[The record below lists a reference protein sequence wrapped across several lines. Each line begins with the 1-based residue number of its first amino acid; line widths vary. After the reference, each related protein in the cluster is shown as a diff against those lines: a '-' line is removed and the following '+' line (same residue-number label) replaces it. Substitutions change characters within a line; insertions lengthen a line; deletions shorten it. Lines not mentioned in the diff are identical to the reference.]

1 MIDNEDSMTATPECF
16 EPIEEDCSNESL
28 IAPRSTKQPLATK
41 RKRDKSPENRR
52 QVLLEKA
59 IGILD
64 RKQNEGAEDAE
75 DIFGKYIVQQL
86 RTIEARDR
94 NYLKFKIQEL
104 IFNYQF
110 GQIVVPPNAVSQTN
124 ALPSPSSSL
133 TESNNFSIVK
143 SAQNKETSFVHYLS
157 NLDKEQ

>member
-1 MIDNEDSMTATPECF
+1 MRGPKTQKTY
-16 EPIEEDCSNESL
+16 
-28 IAPRSTKQPLATK
+28 
-41 RKRDKSPENRR
+41 
-52 QVLLEKA
+52 
-59 IGILD
+59 LD
-64 RKQNEGAEDAE
+64 
-75 DIFGKYIVQQL
+75 IVQQL
-86 RTIEARDR
+86 CTIEARDR
-94 NYLKFKIQEL
+94 NYLKCKIQEL

-157 NLDKEQ
+157 NLDNEQ

>member
-1 MIDNEDSMTATPECF
+1 MKFSNFSSETISFWQDLSVIDNEDSMTATPECF

-64 RKQNEGAEDAE
+64 RKQNEGAKDTE
-75 DIFGKYIVQQL
+75 DIFGH
-86 RTIEARDR
+86 RTT
-94 NYLKFKIQEL
+94 
-104 IFNYQF
+104 
-110 GQIVVPPNAVSQTN
+110 AVYN
-124 ALPSPSSSL
+124 
-133 TESNNFSIVK
+133 
-143 SAQNKETSFVHYLS
+143 
-157 NLDKEQ
+157 